1 MNQVLTVLAMFSFL
15 IIGPASQVNALTF
28 DDLPVTQSSKQWSV
42 EVGDAEGS
50 QESVKPK
57 KGVYDT
63 YSFKVKNIGKDISEA
78 NIQAFGNDLNSKT
91 KFGLFDILTDAKV
104 NQRGQE
110 FTFANFPLSVTAI
123 ELEIVIN
130 WKENSNDREF
140 KETFVFTQKRSIHA
154 FETFENL
161 QNRAFQVK

>member
-1 MNQVLTVLAMFSFL
+1 
-15 IIGPASQVNALTF
+15 
-28 DDLPVTQSSKQWSV
+28 
-42 EVGDAEGS
+42 
-50 QESVKPK
+50 SVKPK

-110 FTFANFPLSVTAI
+110 FTFANFPLSVTAT

-130 WKENSNDREF
+130 WKE
-140 KETFVFTQKRSIHA
+140 
-154 FETFENL
+154 
-161 QNRAFQVK
+161 